1 MARRAALIVLAVG
14 LVSCGSDNGS
24 NDDWTC
30 VWACHTTGAGG
41 TATYPAGPNPT
52 TQCTTDHGAD
62 CNSFECSC
70 NQN

>member
-14 LVSCGSDNGS
+14 LLSCGSS

-30 VWACHTTGAGG
+30 VWACHTSGAGG
-41 TATYPAGPNPT
+41 TATYPAGANPT
-52 TQCTTDHGAD
+52 QQCTTDHGVD
-62 CNSFECSC
+62 CNNFECNC